1 LNPETG
7 IIRDP
12 NYVEKDFS
20 SLKKIINEA
29 NKYFKDQLKAS
40 SEAQRY
46 IDKRSIDANII
57 QKFELGYSG
66 NGNNNLYNHLKKI
79 GLNVDDA
86 VSIGLIKK
94 SNKKK
99 DEFYDF
105 FRNRFMFPIK
115 DYKSNIIAFGGR
127 ALDNSNIKYIN
138 SSDSPIFKK
147 SFQLYN
153 LNLAN

>member
-1 LNPETG
+1 M
-7 IIRDP
+7 
-12 NYVEKDFS
+12 
-20 SLKKIINEA
+20 
-29 NKYFKDQLKAS
+29 
-40 SEAQRY
+40 
-46 IDKRSIDANII
+46 NI
-57 QKFELGYSG
+57 
-66 NGNNNLYNHLKKI
+66 
-79 GLNVDDA
+79 DDA
-86 VSIGLIKK
+86 ISIGLIKK

-153 LNLAN
+153 LNLAIEENRKPRNLIIVEGYMDVITLYQNNFKSSVAPLGTALTSYQLERAWKVCQNPIIMFDGDEAGQKAAQLSLIHI